1 MYTGLFFGS
10 ILKVSG
16 IEPLCF
22 LATNY
27 HHLPQKLPHL
37 YKFWV
42 KKIYMS
48 DRYIYVNSPSYS
60 PRLYK
65 ISRSATVY
73 IYMCLY
79 MLLNSIV
86 KLMMIVLAGLL
97 LPHWNN
103 KQLPTCV
110 PQFSIHFQRPWRRVN
125 KGSIGV
131 MGLVLV
137 LAPYQIR
144 CITAAPMHMLESIL
158 SLSQTI

>member
-42 KKIYMS
+42 KKNYMS

-65 ISRSATVY
+65 ISRSATDY
-73 IYMCLY
+73 NQGDTNCKWTNEDCIDKPLH
-79 MLLNSIV
+79 
-86 KLMMIVLAGLL
+86 G
-97 LPHWNN
+97 
-103 KQLPTCV
+103 
-110 PQFSIHFQRPWRRVN
+110 RPWSEIYQFQTQCIHHNQLKRFSSCIA
-125 KGSIGV
+125 K
-131 MGLVLV
+131 
-137 LAPYQIR
+137 LAPRTDQ
-144 CITAAPMHMLESIL
+144 CFK
-158 SLSQTI
+158 QTWANQTRAYIQKS